1 MAQECDATVAEI
13 ATKARLKKIL
23 TIPYHTN
30 LVEKSFRT
38 IFAVLIIHSQLNP
51 IY

>member
-1 MAQECDATVAEI
+1 MLRLAQVLEFV
-13 ATKARLKKIL
+13 
-23 TIPYHTN
+23 TIPYHTK

-38 IFAVLIIHSQLNP
+38 IFAILINHSQLNP